1 MQEASPG
8 HARRVRHTLAPVK
21 PTLAALALVA
31 AAACS
36 HPGAGPTTVAGAQPG
51 PEAGSGSGAFDGCTG
66 VFTAVFGWTFT
77 CDSTSVVTREGDD
90 PEALLR
96 GARESMRGAFAGTV
110 DERRDDLQ
118 LGGVTRKGLHLSLRT
133 AKKQIV
139 AVGVAAV
146 IEADA
151 GPSRVIGCLA
161 GADDAS
167 QARCRQ
173 QLGELSTLAYTEL
186 PPAGVRLHPRPAP
199 AIAGRPI
206 SEPPDCHLA
215 ANDRTGLLD
224 CGDAVL
230 GWSEP
235 NDPKA
240 IPSESEATIA
250 DTTQKMRSASPGAQ
264 PPKRTSTGCRIEGVT
279 STCSIVRWPDATLTI
294 GTALVRGHSIL
305 AWCIRGDAS
314 TSAICRDSVDT
325 GASGSLTPGNPPL
338 HGR

>member
-1 MQEASPG
+1 M
-8 HARRVRHTLAPVK
+8 R

-36 HPGAGPTTVAGAQPG
+36 HPAASPSTAAGSQPG
-51 PEAGSGSGAFDGCTG
+51 PEAGSGGGAFDGCSG

-90 PEALLR
+90 LEALLR

-110 DERRDDLQ
+110 DERREDVL
-118 LGGVTRKGLHLSLRT
+118 LGGVARKGMRLSLRT

-139 AVGVAAV
+139 AVGMAAV
-146 IEADA
+146 IETDG
-151 GPSRVIGCLA
+151 GPLRVVACLA

-173 QLGELSTLAYTEL
+173 QLDELSTLAYTEL
-186 PPAGVRLHPRPAP
+186 PPTGVRLHARPAP

-206 SEPPDCHLA
+206 TEPPDCHLA

-240 IPSESEATIA
+240 IPSESDATIA
-250 DTTQKMRSASPGAQ
+250 DTTQKMRTASPGAQ
-264 PPKRTSTGCRIEGVT
+264 PPKRTSSACHIEGVAA
-279 STCSIVRWPDATLTI
+279 TCSVVRWPDVTLTI
-294 GTALVRGHSIL
+294 GTASVRGHSIL

-314 TSAICRDSVDT
+314 TSGICRDSVE
-325 GASGSLTPGNPPL
+325 PGNA
-338 HGR
+338 R